1 MKKLNNF
8 LNFEIKGIE
17 KINGGIMAYGT
28 CKLTNCNPCPD
39 QECADCC
46 TDEESDV

>member
-17 KINGGIMAYGT
+17 KINGGKSYQVSSSTSIITG
-28 CKLTNCNPCPD
+28 LNED
-39 QECADCC
+39 FI
-46 TDEESDV
+46 EEVE